1 MMRRPAHITAL
12 AGFLAATAASAQGG
26 IAQPQPTQAARVSG
40 RVVTLAEAVET
51 ARQNQP
57 QLAIARANTS
67 AAEARA
73 TGARA
78 PLLPQVA
85 GFASYSRMTHNSG
98 DTPYGQGGT
107 PDPTLDTVN
116 YFSLGASAS
125 QLVWDFGSTWGRYRA
140 ARVAADAQKE
150 GEAVALA
157 TVMLDVRAAY
167 FEAVARKALVAIA
180 ADNLAA
186 QERHLGQ
193 VHGFVTAG
201 ARPEIDLAQLRAD
214 AANARLV
221 LVKAELSYNTA
232 RADLNRAMGVAR
244 PADFDVA
251 DEQLLPI
258 EDEDAPEE
266 ALVAIAVEAR
276 PELKALEKQAE
287 SIRRQIS
294 ATKGDYWP
302 VLGVSTGVSDAGTEI
317 QNLAWNWHATAT
329 LTWPIFQG
337 GATRAAVEG
346 LDAELLAATSEL
358 EASRLAIRAE
368 IASSRLE
375 IAGAKATIDAAA
387 AVVESARETL
397 RLAEAR
403 YEAGAGSIIEL
414 QDAQTALINAEG
426 QAVQA
431 AFGLSLARTRLLAA
445 LGRE

>member
-1 MMRRPAHITAL
+1 MTRRLTYLPAL
-12 AGFLAATAASAQGG
+12 AGLLAAAAALAQEGAQAPPTAPSGG
-26 IAQPQPTQAARVSG
+26 VL
-40 RVVTLAEAVET
+40 TLAEALET

-57 QLAIARANTS
+57 QLAVARAYT
-67 AAEARA
+67 AEAEARVKQS
-73 TGARA
+73 RA
-78 PLLPQVA
+78 PLLPQVD
-85 GFASYSRMTHNSG
+85 GFASYSRRTHNAG

-107 PDPTLDTVN
+107 PDPTFDTVN

-140 ARVAADAQKE
+140 AQVSADAQKE

-157 TVMLDVRAAY
+157 SVMLAVRAAY
-167 FEAVARKALVAIA
+167 LEAVARKALVAIA

-193 VHGFVTAG
+193 VQGFVTAG

-251 DEQLLPI
+251 DEQLSPV

-276 PELKALEKQAE
+276 PELKSLEKQAE

-317 QNLAWNWHATAT
+317 QNLAWNWNATAT

-358 EASRLAIRAE
+358 EASQLAIRAE
-368 IASSRLE
+368 IASARLE

-403 YEAGAGSIIEL
+403 YEAGAGSIVEL
-414 QDAQTALINAEG
+414 QDAQTALTNAEG

-431 AFGLSLARTRLLAA
+431 AYGLSLARTRLLAA